1 MNAPLQALSSLL
13 RSLFARKPS
22 AADTSQTP
30 EPAVPGR
37 STAAE
42 LRWRATAPPIPR
54 SVGWIVGAGVALLI
68 AYYAHGTQPK
78 QTAAAPTPVATADS
92 VLPPLQK
99 PADAGPAY
107 SILSPDYQPTSASTT
122 SAATP
127 YPTASVGDAYG
138 TNADPI
144 GYAPRPVHR
153 ALTGAVFSRPA
164 GATPTPTAS
173 PQPSTTWPITFPPGL
188 FSGGTDP
195 TTAGATAA
203 SANGNSMTTL
213 LKPEATPSARASQ
226 LADRRLLLPKG
237 SFIDCTLETAIDSSL
252 PGFATCLTPVDTL
265 SADGTVVLLERGTTL
280 IGELR
285 TQVQAGMARVYV
297 LWSEARTPTG
307 VVVPLASPGTDAL
320 GRTGIPGTV
329 DRHFWDRFGAAL
341 LVSTIDGTIQTIA
354 NRNTRGGNTVVL
366 NPNGAGD
373 IATEVLRST
382 VAIPPTVRVN
392 QGTPVQVLVARDIDF
407 RDVYALRV
415 R

>member
-1 MNAPLQALSSLL
+1 
-13 RSLFARKPS
+13 
-22 AADTSQTP
+22 
-30 EPAVPGR
+30 
-37 STAAE
+37 
-42 LRWRATAPPIPR
+42 
-54 SVGWIVGAGVALLI
+54 VGWIVGAGVALLI

-78 QTAAAPTPVATADS
+78 QTAAAPASAASADS
-92 VLPPLQK
+92 ALPPLQK
-99 PADAGPAY
+99 PTDPAPAY
-107 SILSPDYQPTSASTT
+107 PILSPDYAPAPNPAPGATARATSPTPA
-122 SAATP
+122 
-127 YPTASVGDAYG
+127 DDQYG
-138 TNADPI
+138 ELPEPAN
-144 GYAPRPVHR
+144 YAPRPVHR
-153 ALTGAVFSRPA
+153 ELTGAVFSRPA
-164 GATPTPTAS
+164 GAAPAPTAS
-173 PQPSTTWPITFPPGL
+173 TQPPTGWPISLPPGL
-188 FSGGTDP
+188 FSGGTDLTGNAAP
-195 TTAGATAA
+195 SPPSAGTGSTMAA
-203 SANGNSMTTL
+203 L
-213 LKPEATPSARASQ
+213 LKPESTPSAHASQ
-226 LADRRLLLPKG
+226 LTDRHLLLPKG
-237 SFIDCTLETAIDSSL
+237 SFIDCTLETAIDSTL
-252 PGFATCLTPVDTL
+252 PGFATCLAPVDTL
-265 SADGTVVLLERGTTL
+265 SADGTVILLERGTTL

-407 RDVYALRV
+407 RDVYALR
-415 R
+415 RLTAR